1 VQALVDEGALVP
13 TRVEGW
19 RDQAYLAP
27 DCAVPRWV
35 RRSALLSPF
44 DPLLWE
50 RSRTLRLWE
59 VDYRIEIY
67 VPAPKR
73 VFGYYCLLF
82 LHHEQVH
89 ARVDL
94 KADRKA
100 GALRVAAAWVEP
112 GTVPGTTAE
121 ELATEL
127 RRAAAWQGL
136 GEVVVEDRGDLARDL
151 RAAVARTG

>member
-1 VQALVDEGALVP
+1 VQ
-13 TRVEGW
+13 VEGW
-19 RDQAYLAP
+19 RDPAYLDPTA
-27 DCAVPRWV
+27 AVPRRV
-35 RRSALLSPF
+35 PRSALVSPF

-50 RSRTLRLWE
+50 RSRTQRLWH

-67 VPAPKR
+67 TPAPKR

-82 LHHEQVH
+82 LHEEEIH

-100 GALRVAAAWVEP
+100 GVLRVAAAWVEP
-112 GTVPGTTAE
+112 GKVPGTTAAA
-121 ELATEL
+121 LAVEL

-136 GEVVVEDRGDLARDL
+136 GDVVVEPRGDLAGELALALHHD
-151 RAAVARTG
+151 AGT